1 MADIKTHLRELGVV
15 AGLYLLMREEE
26 INIDKLKPKE
36 FFNICLKS
44 LESQDLKLTKISV
57 ASGNFSELEKKI
69 IKNSS
74 ELAKAIFTS
83 FKLNK
88 NDKIKWCG
96 GNTQKDDPIDL
107 IVGKYSFSLKEESF
121 ILENMGLYK
130 YLNLMTGIQ
139 FDRGTH
145 IFEKFAPEVYNNFF
159 NFVWNSFIKERKDFF
174 YTGGSYESSAI
185 FLKNFVKFTC
195 NKGGVESI
203 SVLPLD
209 SQLSIM
215 QFDKLTNSTTRE
227 TVFSKWIKENLEKK
241 VGYLTIKKSV
251 SELAA
256 SNLVVYVKNNF
267 DSSHA
272 GLKRFLRLHDK
283 VYYYAKST
291 QRSVEIYKVPSSND
305 FNQVF
310 VVEDISYVV
319 PESQINIYTRI
330 KNKINGEVL
339 ILRNELRFSHGQF
352 NGTPEAKMYYSRGGN
367 LETIYVKVF

>member
-26 INIDKLKPKE
+26 INIDKLKPKD
-36 FFNICLKS
+36 FFDICLKS
-44 LESQDLKLTKISV
+44 LELQDLKLTKISV
-57 ASGNFSELEKKI
+57 ADGNFSELEKKI

-130 YLNLMTGIQ
+130 YLNLMTGIK

-159 NFVWNSFIKERKDFF
+159 NFVWNSFIKERQDFF
-174 YTGGSYESSAI
+174 YTGGSYESSAV

-283 VYYYAKST
+283 AYYYAKST

-310 VVEDISYVV
+310 VVDDISYVV

-367 LETIYVKVF
+367 LFM